1 MSKGSP
7 SPLAARIIPTV
18 LYRAVRHGTL
28 RATIEGAVHEF
39 GGQNP
44 GPEATIIIDDAG
56 AMTRQVL
63 RGGGVGFAEAYING
77 LWHTPDLASLLE
89 LAVYNLDRQ
98 RHTPLWQT
106 LMRTS
111 RTAWYRLAGKVR
123 PSAVRTMVEHYDL
136 GNEFYAA
143 WLDPSMSYSS
153 GIFTNGADLE
163 TAMRTKYERIADRA
177 GIQPGDRILEIGC
190 GWGAMAE
197 YAAAE
202 LGCTVTAATISPKQ
216 HDFVVRRMK
225 EAGLEDRVDVLLADF
240 REIQGRYDRVVSIEM
255 IESINEA
262 SWPDLY
268 DVIARCLVP
277 GGTAALQVITIDHD
291 LHTEMIGREE
301 FMRSYIFPGGALPSP
316 RILRRLGDGADLE
329 WIGLSTHGS
338 SYARTLE
345 AWDERFVAAWPEIV
359 GRSDR
364 FDDRFYRMWR
374 YYLAYCMAGFRTGRI
389 DGVQVLY
396 RKPSGGEVSAADVR

>member
-1 MSKGSP
+1 MTTRST
-7 SPLAARIIPTV
+7 SPLAARI
-18 LYRAVRHGTL
+18 VRTAFHRLVRYGTL
-28 RATIEGAVHEF
+28 HATIEGIDHEF
-39 GGQNP
+39 GGRRP

-63 RGGGVGFAEAYING
+63 RGGGVGFAEAYIDG
-77 LWHTPDLASLLE
+77 FWHTTDLATLLE
-89 LAVYNLDRQ
+89 LAAYNLDRR
-98 RHTPLWQT
+98 RHTPWWQT
-106 LMRTS
+106 SMRTA
-111 RTAWYRLAGKVR
+111 RTGWRRLAGETR

-153 GIFTNGADLE
+153 GIYTNGADLE

-177 GIQPGDRILEIGC
+177 GIRPGDRILEIGC

-202 LGCTVTAATISPKQ
+202 LGCTVTAVTISPEQ
-216 HDFVVRRMK
+216 ADFVVRRMK
-225 EAGLEDRVDVLLADF
+225 EAGLEDRVDVILADF
-240 REIQGRYDRVVSIEM
+240 REIQGRYERVISIEM
-255 IESINEA
+255 IESIEEA

-268 DVIARCLVP
+268 DVIARSLVP

-291 LHTEMIGREE
+291 LHTQMIGRDE
-301 FMRSYIFPGGALPSP
+301 FIRSYIFPGGALPSP
-316 RILRRLGDGADLE
+316 RVLRRLGDEAGLE

-345 AWDERFVAAWPEIV
+345 AWDERFVAAWPAIA
-359 GRSDR
+359 GKSDR
-364 FDDRFYRMWR
+364 FDDRFYRMWT

-389 DGVQVLY
+389 DGLQVLY
-396 RKPSGGEVSAADVR
+396 RKPSEEVAAADVR